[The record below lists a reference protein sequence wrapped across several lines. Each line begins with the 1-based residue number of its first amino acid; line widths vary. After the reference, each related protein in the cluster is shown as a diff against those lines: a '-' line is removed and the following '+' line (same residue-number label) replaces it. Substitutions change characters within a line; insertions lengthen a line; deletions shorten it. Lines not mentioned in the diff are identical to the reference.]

1 MYRRS
6 DCLFVA
12 NPIDRY
18 SIGDRTPGLRHDPDG
33 SLAIRLQADD
43 PGPRGQLAAR
53 TAGERFYVVLRLYQP
68 QAEHLEFRYDYPP
81 MQPI

>member
-18 SIGDRTPGLRHDPDG
+18 SIGDRTPGLHTEPDG
-33 SLAIRLQADD
+33 SVAIRLQADD
-43 PGPRGQLAAR
+43 PGPGANWLPAP
-53 TAGERFYVVLRLYQP
+53 AGELFYVVLRLYQP
-68 QAEHLEFRYDYPP
+68 RAEHLELRFDYPP
-81 MQPI
+81 IRPL